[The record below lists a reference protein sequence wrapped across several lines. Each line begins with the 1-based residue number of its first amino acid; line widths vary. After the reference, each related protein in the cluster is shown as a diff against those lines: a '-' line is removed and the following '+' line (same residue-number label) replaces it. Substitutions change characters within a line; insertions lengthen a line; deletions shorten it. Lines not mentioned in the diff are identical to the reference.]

1 MRFHSKSKLCLV
13 PSLAGILIFYLIPYI
28 RVIYY
33 SFIKSQFKKEF
44 VGLQNYIDVL
54 SNSYFQLALKN
65 TSLLIIIAVPLII
78 VFALILSIVF
88 AHTVKW
94 LHRTRFAFITP
105 MVLPAAGV
113 ITIWK
118 AVFSSFDSVLPIY
131 LLYFWKNTGILIII
145 LTAALST
152 IEKEVVEA
160 SRLDGVS
167 GFQRHRYITIPLI
180 FPSILFSVL
189 LSIVNSFKI
198 FRESYLY
205 YGNNYPPDHS
215 YTLQYYMNNHFLK
228 LNYQKLSVSA
238 MITSFLI
245 LIIIGLGFFI
255 QRRFSSD
262 GR

>member
-1 MRFHSKSKLCLV
+1 MRFQSKSKLCLL
-13 PSLAGILIFYLIPYI
+13 PSLVGILIFYLIPYI

-33 SFIKSQFKKEF
+33 SFIKSQFKKDF

-54 SNSYFQLALKN
+54 KNEYFQLALKN
-65 TSLLIIIAVPLII
+65 TAFLIIIAVPLII
-78 VFALILSIVF
+78 VLALILSIVLV
-88 AHTVKW
+88 TTIKW
-94 LHRTRFAFITP
+94 LHKTRFAFILP

-118 AVFSSFDSVLPIY
+118 MVFFSFDSVLPIY

-152 IEKEVVEA
+152 IDKEVIEA
-160 SRLDGVS
+160 SKLDGVTA
-167 GFQRHRYITIPLI
+167 FQGHRYITLPLI
-180 FPSILFSVL
+180 YPSILFSVL

-228 LNYQKLSVSA
+228 LNYQKLSVGA
-238 MITSFLI
+238 VITSLLL
-245 LIIIGLGFFI
+245 LIIIGLGLLV

>member
-1 MRFHSKSKLCLV
+1 MRFHSKSKLCLL
-13 PSLAGILIFYLIPYI
+13 PSLAGICVFYLIPYI

-33 SFIKSQFKKEF
+33 SLIKSQFKKEF
-44 VGLQNYIDVL
+44 VGFQNYKDVL
-54 SNSYFQLALKN
+54 RNEYFQLALKN
-65 TSLLIIIAVPLII
+65 TALLIVLAVPLII
-78 VFALILSIVF
+78 IFALILSI
-88 AHTVKW
+88 ALANTVRL
-94 LHRTRFAFITP
+94 LHKTRFAFVMP

-118 AVFSSFDSVLPIY
+118 IAFSSFDSALPIY
-131 LLYFWKNTGILIII
+131 MLYFWKNTGILIII

-152 IEKEVVEA
+152 IDKEVIEA
-160 SRLDGVS
+160 SLLDGVS
-167 GFQRHRYITIPLI
+167 RFQRHRYITIPLI

-228 LNYQKLSVSA
+228 LNYQKLSVGAVIVSL
-238 MITSFLI
+238 LI
-245 LIIIGLGFFI
+245 LIIIGLGLLV